1 MTFRR
6 CAVMSKKQ
14 KEIELTRR
22 DFIKTTGVNTA
33 GLVAAS
39 LIGSEAT
46 PTRAAAPSLP
56 TSARIL
62 GANGRVNYGFIGVG
76 DVFDKRRRKAQE
88 TAKVSDA
95 QVYKD
100 YRKLLEDK
108 NIDVVVI
115 ATPDHWH
122 SAIGI

>member
-22 DFIKTTGVNTA
+22 DFIKTTGVTTA

-62 GANGRVNYGFIGVG
+62 GANGRINYGFIGVG
-76 DVFDKRRRKAQE
+76 GMGSGHLNIIKTWVEKNEEDVAILGVCDVFEKRRRKAQD
-88 TAKVSDA
+88 TAKVS
-95 QVYKD
+95 
-100 YRKLLEDK
+100 
-108 NIDVVVI
+108 
-115 ATPDHWH
+115 
-122 SAIGI
+122 